1 MRLLDNASSCS
12 VELRS
17 NSPYPYSIK
26 PILFSCGSSREWIRK
41 GRISRDRED
50 INLKKEGK
58 EKKRRNGEL
67 INSES
72 KALQQ
77 ISHLPFLPSW
87 LPQDR
92 NPLYNPAL
100 KSSVVL
106 PHQQSILTFSVPLNS
121 SVRSWI
127 LWSIKKLLGCFFFFF
142 KWAFSCFSASWNH
155 QWSKFTL
162 VTCANSAFLPVIHK
176 HFF

>member
-12 VELRS
+12 VELWS

-26 PILFSCGSSREWIRK
+26 PILFSRGSSREWIRK
-41 GRISRDRED
+41 GRISRDREE

-58 EKKRRNGEL
+58 EKKKKKKWGTNKFR
-67 INSES
+67 
-72 KALQQ
+72 KQALQQ

-100 KSSVVL
+100 KSLVVL

-127 LWSIKKLLGCFFFFF
+127 LWSIKKLLGCFFFF

-155 QWSKFTL
+155 QWSKFAL
-162 VTCANSAFLPVIHK
+162 VTCANNAFLPVIHK